1 MSLSKS
7 TFAPR
12 RVVAL
17 LALVGF
23 ACASSGRSDHGA
35 ASADTDGV
43 DCSALHACGDQ
54 LRCSGGAKCFK
65 LKSCPG
71 FVCASMKLACSAECG
86 GADCLVLESQPM
98 MMSCR

>member
-1 MSLSKS
+1 MSPSKS

-12 RVVAL
+12 RVAAL

-23 ACASSGRSDHGA
+23 ACASGSSDHGA
-35 ASADTDGV
+35 ASADTGGV

-54 LRCSGGAKCFK
+54 LRCSGEAKCFK

-71 FVCASMKLACSAECG
+71 FVCASMKLACRAECG
-86 GADCLVLESQPM
+86 SADCLVFESQPM